1 MSDDTRQQPVA
12 IRVTRPFATPDEF
25 LDHEIETLTRTSI
38 TLLGAQP
45 RPKGVILRFEVAL
58 STGTQLL
65 RGEGR
70 VVGFK
75 ENAFGDQPGLVLRFT
90 RLDTKSKA
98 LVDRAAEIREA
109 RARAALQAAMGEDA
123 SLPPPGEIVPSSIA
137 PHSIGPMSVMQD
149 VPSPPPVVAAPP
161 TDRGGAFASSPP
173 TRPAPLT
180 APPAFFTPPAPSE
193 ALEAPPPP
201 AQSSSQSFDDAM
213 FAGEDAPTAG
223 EAEAAAVLKG
233 LYADAEPVPAPPA
246 PSARP
251 EPPPVPPPSEPTFA
265 GGAPASRES
274 VRPEPSPAPAP
285 ARREPTP
292 PPAPVVAAPRPVS
305 AAPARPKDEGRD
317 ALLARL
323 RERSKGLSADRVAS
337 LLRR

>member
-75 ENAFGDQPGLVLRFT
+75 ENAFGDQPGLV
-90 RLDTKSKA
+90 SA
-98 LVDRAAEIREA
+98 SRASTPSRRRSSIARPRSVR

-201 AQSSSQSFDDAM
+201 AQSSSSRSTTRCSPEKMRPPRARPKPPRCSR
-213 FAGEDAPTAG
+213 ASTPTPSRCRAACALG
-223 EAEAAAVLKG
+223 PARAAARAAAVG
-233 LYADAEPVPAPPA
+233 ADVRGQRTGVPRERPPRALAGARTCAARAHAAARTGRGRAAPGIG
-246 PSARP
+246 R
-251 EPPPVPPPSEPTFA
+251 
-265 GGAPASRES
+265 SRTPQG
-274 VRPEPSPAPAP
+274 RR
-285 ARREPTP
+285 ARR
-292 PPAPVVAAPRPVS
+292 APRPPPRG
-305 AAPARPKDEGRD
+305 AQ
-317 ALLARL
+317 
-323 RERSKGLSADRVAS
+323 GLSADRVAS